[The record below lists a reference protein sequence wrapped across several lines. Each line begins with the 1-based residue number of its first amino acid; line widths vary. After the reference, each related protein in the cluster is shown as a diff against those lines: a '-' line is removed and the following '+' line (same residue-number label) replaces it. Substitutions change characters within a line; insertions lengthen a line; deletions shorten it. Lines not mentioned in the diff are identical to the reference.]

1 MKEQTKKN
9 LKTTATV
16 TGLALGATYL
26 VMRHI
31 AKKQYP
37 DSVYANQPE
46 EQNPVQGRKVVFVEN
61 ADDPVNADGKQG
73 HLEAVAN
80 TTHIPTFYEKYI
92 KRGFDVVLSF
102 GGLVVLAPVYAVTAL
117 AIKADDPGPVF
128 FKQKRVGTDKS
139 YFELLKFRSMSV
151 NTPKDVPTHM
161 LQNGGI
167 TKVGAFIRKA
177 SIDELPQLWNIFRG
191 NMSVIGPRPALWN
204 QDYLTAER
212 DKYGAN
218 DVKPGLTG
226 LAQISGRDELEI
238 PVKAKLDGVYAN
250 ALKQSSWS
258 GFVMDSKLFLGS
270 VFSVLK
276 KEGIVEGGTGA
287 LAKEYAKSKQLS
299 QETNE
304 QLDNCNL
311 DNSPWVSVI
320 IATYRRNESLEKA
333 IVSVINQTYLNVEII
348 IVDDNSDEEWNT
360 TVEKIIEKCRSMTE
374 HSIVYIQN
382 ERNMGSARTRNIGID
397 NANGEY
403 ITFLDD
409 DDVYLPQ
416 KIEYQVRDMVRNN
429 ADYSLTDLA
438 LYNDNGD
445 LVDYRSRKY
454 ITTYDQDHLMKYHL
468 LYHMT
473 GTDTLMFKAEYLRKI
488 GCFPTIDV
496 GDEFYLMQKAILGN
510 GTLVYSDGCF
520 VKAIIH
526 QGEEEGVSSGQSK
539 IDGENELFKAKQPF
553 FQMLSSSEQKYV
565 KVRHHAVLAFAYK
578 RMKNVPMFI
587 KESVISLAISPS
599 ACISIL
605 KNR

>member
-9 LKTTATV
+9 LKTAATV

-61 ADDPVNADGKQG
+61 ANDPVNADGKQG
-73 HLEAVAN
+73 HLEAVGN
-80 TTHIPTFYEKYI
+80 STHIPTFYEKYI

-238 PVKAKLDGVYAN
+238 EKKAKLDGVYAS
-250 ALKQSSWS
+250 ALRKSSWS
-258 GFVMDSKLFLGS
+258 GIIIDSKLFLGS

-287 LAKEYAKSKQLS
+287 LAKDVAKTQNLINETDIA
-299 QETNE
+299 QEE
-304 QLDNCNL
+304 FLMDSSL
-311 DNSPWVSVI
+311 VSVI
-320 IATYRRNESLEKA
+320 IATYRRKESLERA
-333 IVSVINQTYLNVEII
+333 IMSVISQTYSNVEII
-348 IVDDNSDEEWNT
+348 VVDDNADEEWNN
-360 TVEKIIEKCRSMTE
+360 TVNEIIEKCKATTE
-374 HSIVYIQN
+374 TPITYIKN
-382 ERNMGSARTRNIGID
+382 KHNIGSARTRNIGID

-409 DDVYLPQ
+409 DDLYLPK
-416 KIEYQVRDMVRNN
+416 KIEYQVRDMAKKN
-429 ADYSLTDLA
+429 ADYSITDLF
-438 LYNDNGD
+438 LYYEDGTLCEKRTRFYLKKDCDD
-445 LVDYRSRKY
+445 LLLK
-454 ITTYDQDHLMKYHL
+454 HLK
-468 LYHMT
+468 YHMT
-473 GTDTLMFKAEYLRKI
+473 GTDTMMFTKDYLTRI
-488 GCFPTIDV
+488 GGFEPIDV
-496 GDEFYLMQKAILGN
+496 GDEYYLMCKAIQAG
-510 GTLVYSDGCF
+510 GKVAYIPRSD
-520 VKAIIH
+520 VKAYVH
-526 QGEEEGVSSGQSK
+526 TEENGLSSGESK
-539 IDGENELFKAKQPF
+539 IKGENDLYRYKETF
-553 FQMLSSSEQKYV
+553 FASMPQNDVRYIKM
-565 KVRHHAVLAFAYK
+565 RHHAVLAFANK
-578 RMKNVPMFI
+578 RSGNVMAFLD
-587 KESVISLAISPS
+587 EGMRSFLSSPLD
-599 ACISIL
+599 CVRLL
-605 KNR
+605 KGLK

>member
-9 LKTTATV
+9 LKTAATV

-31 AKKQYP
+31 AKKQYT

-61 ADDPVNADGKQG
+61 ANDPVNADGKQG
-73 HLEAVAN
+73 HLEAVGN
-80 TTHIPTFYEKYI
+80 STHIPTFYEKYV

-238 PVKAKLDGVYAN
+238 PVKAKLDGEYTAN
-250 ALKQSSWS
+250 LNLK
-258 GFVMDSKLFLGS
+258 MDIKCFLGS
-270 VFSVLK
+270 LHVIGKDDSV
-276 KEGIVEGGTGA
+276 VEGGTGEI
-287 LAKEYAKSKQLS
+287 KNHSE
-299 QETNE
+299 N
-304 QLDNCNL
+304 NL
-311 DNSPWVSVI
+311 
-320 IATYRRNESLEKA
+320 
-333 IVSVINQTYLNVEII
+333 
-348 IVDDNSDEEWNT
+348 
-360 TVEKIIEKCRSMTE
+360 
-374 HSIVYIQN
+374 
-382 ERNMGSARTRNIGID
+382 
-397 NANGEY
+397 
-403 ITFLDD
+403 
-409 DDVYLPQ
+409 
-416 KIEYQVRDMVRNN
+416 
-429 ADYSLTDLA
+429 
-438 LYNDNGD
+438 
-445 LVDYRSRKY
+445 
-454 ITTYDQDHLMKYHL
+454 
-468 LYHMT
+468 
-473 GTDTLMFKAEYLRKI
+473 
-488 GCFPTIDV
+488 
-496 GDEFYLMQKAILGN
+496 
-510 GTLVYSDGCF
+510 
-520 VKAIIH
+520 
-526 QGEEEGVSSGQSK
+526 
-539 IDGENELFKAKQPF
+539 
-553 FQMLSSSEQKYV
+553 
-565 KVRHHAVLAFAYK
+565 
-578 RMKNVPMFI
+578 
-587 KESVISLAISPS
+587 
-599 ACISIL
+599 
-605 KNR
+605 

>member
-9 LKTTATV
+9 LKTAATV

-61 ADDPVNADGKQG
+61 ANDPVNADGKQG

-102 GGLVVLAPVYAVTAL
+102 GGFVVLAPVYAVTAL

-151 NTPKDVPTHM
+151 NTPKDVPTHR

-238 PVKAKLDGVYAN
+238 PEKAKLDGVYAN
-250 ALKQSSWS
+250 ELSKSSLA
-258 GFVMDSKLFLGS
+258 GFRMDMKMFLGS
-270 VFSVLK
+270 IFSVLK
-276 KEGIVEGGTGA
+276 REGVVEGGTGA
-287 LAKEYAKSKQLS
+287 MAKELAKTKQFDCELTDDFNGFDLNNRKHTYSVLMSVYKNDDPGFLSIALKSIYDDQTVKPDEIVVVFDGPLTDKLYAVLNEFQLGKENVVKYFP
-299 QETNE
+299 QEENHGLGEALRIGSEKCTCDYILRMDSDDISDSHRFERQIAYVETHPEIDALGTDIAEFNE
-304 QLDNCNL
+304 SIDEDMRVRSCPEKHDDIVQMGKKRNPMNH
-311 DNSPWVSVI
+311 VSVCMKKEALEKCGGYKTLLLLEDYYLWLNM
-320 IATYRRNESLEKA
+320 IAAGCKLANIHESLVYVRVGNGSDSKRGSKERITGWKTLQDFMLEHGMINKKEAMMNMLYIRAFVNTPLGAKKVLYEK
-333 IVSVINQTYLNVEII
+333 L
-348 IVDDNSDEEWNT
+348 
-360 TVEKIIEKCRSMTE
+360 
-374 HSIVYIQN
+374 
-382 ERNMGSARTRNIGID
+382 
-397 NANGEY
+397 
-403 ITFLDD
+403 
-409 DDVYLPQ
+409 
-416 KIEYQVRDMVRNN
+416 
-429 ADYSLTDLA
+429 
-438 LYNDNGD
+438 
-445 LVDYRSRKY
+445 
-454 ITTYDQDHLMKYHL
+454 
-468 LYHMT
+468 
-473 GTDTLMFKAEYLRKI
+473 LRK
-488 GCFPTIDV
+488 
-496 GDEFYLMQKAILGN
+496 
-510 GTLVYSDGCF
+510 
-520 VKAIIH
+520 
-526 QGEEEGVSSGQSK
+526 
-539 IDGENELFKAKQPF
+539 
-553 FQMLSSSEQKYV
+553 
-565 KVRHHAVLAFAYK
+565 
-578 RMKNVPMFI
+578 
-587 KESVISLAISPS
+587 
-599 ACISIL
+599 
-605 KNR
+605 